1 MINSVI
7 LTGRFTADPELKT
20 TSSGISVTSFS
31 VAVNRPKRKDEEQQA
46 DFITVV
52 AWRQTAELIT
62 KHFRKGNLIGIE
74 GAIQTRKYEDRDGN
88 RRTAFE
94 VLAERVHFLEAKR
107 EQSTSNE
114 PSTEPQNDTSDSDGF
129 AALDSD
135 DLPF

>member
-20 TSSGISVTSFS
+20 TGSGISVTSFS
-31 VAVNRPKRKDEEQQA
+31 VAVNRPKRKDEEQQT

-52 AWRQTAELIT
+52 AWRQTAELIA

-74 GAIQTRKYEDRDGN
+74 GSIQTRKYEDRNGN

-94 VLAERVHFLEAKR
+94 VVADRVHFLEAKR
-107 EQSTSNE
+107 DGAQQGNDVPVP
-114 PSTEPQNDTSDSDGF
+114 PSTDTGDFTGIDP
-129 AALDSD
+129 DE

>member
-1 MINSVI
+1 MFNSVI

-20 TSSGISVTSFS
+20 TVSGISVTSFN
-31 VAVNRPKRKDEEQQA
+31 VAVNRPKRKDEEQQT

-74 GAIQTRKYEDRDGN
+74 GSIQTRKYEDRDGN

-94 VLAERVHFLEAKR
+94 VVADRVHFLEAKR
-107 EQSTSNE
+107 DSAQQGNDVQAP
-114 PSTEPQNDTSDSDGF
+114 PSTDTGDFTGIGPDE
-129 AALDSD
+129 